1 LSTDLISEV
10 GRDRRRRRRSRRRRS
25 NTGGVK
31 IPAADREGSR
41 ARKGHSLEWQAW
53 CTEA

>member
-1 LSTDLISEV
+1 LSKDLTSEV
-10 GRDRRRRRRSRRRRS
+10 GRDRRRRRRRSRRS
-25 NTGGVK
+25 KIGGVE